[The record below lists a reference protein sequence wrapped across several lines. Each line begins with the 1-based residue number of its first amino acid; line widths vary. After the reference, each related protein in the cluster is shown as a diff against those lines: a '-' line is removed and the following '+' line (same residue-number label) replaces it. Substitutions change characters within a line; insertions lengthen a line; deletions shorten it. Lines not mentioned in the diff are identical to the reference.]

1 MTETENTPSALITT
15 MSVFA
20 LAAAVCAVVWSFYGW
35 PWAQELKA
43 EEPVVPGDIIED
55 FGGVKV
61 VMVASSNGE
70 PYAVEPLVFALAND
84 KLVFEDG
91 RTYDCEPLNDKIRV
105 WPEEADSALADEAA
119 GETVAN
125 LFVGDNTSFMALS
138 YVLVK
143 MRDAGI
149 TNVNIILSDAAGG
162 KSMWPVDLAPG
173 ENLRA
178 APTCYVSTGGYTCF
192 SADGTLLPLTVKRG
206 LAYKS
211 SEIRGVLDRLYAA
224 AEVPYVTL
232 YSEKYTPFFDIVP
245 FYDAAREAGFD
256 TIYLAYDPFDAYA
269 VGKTAEF
276 GGELLYPEIVL
287 LQPGPVF
294 LKTGGQND

>member
-1 MTETENTPSALITT
+1 MAETENTPSALITT
-15 MSVFA
+15 IAVFV
-20 LAAAVCAVVWSFYGW
+20 LAAAVCAVVWTFYGW

-43 EEPVVPGDIIED
+43 EEPVAPGDVIED

-84 KLVFEDG
+84 KFVFEDG

-105 WPEEADSALADEAA
+105 WPEEADSALADDAA

-125 LFVGDNTSFMALS
+125 LFVGDSTSFMALS

-143 MRDAGI
+143 IRDAGL
-149 TNVNIILSDAAGG
+149 TSVNIILSDVAGG
-162 KSMWPVDLAPG
+162 KSMWPVDLSPG
-173 ENLRA
+173 ENLRT
-178 APTCYVSTGGYTCF
+178 APACYVSPRGY
-192 SADGTLLPLTVKRG
+192 SYLLADGTLSPITVKKG
-206 LAYKS
+206 LNYKS
-211 SEIRGVLDRLYAA
+211 SEIRGVFDRLYAGA
-224 AEVPYVTL
+224 DVPYVAL
-232 YSEKYTPFFDIVP
+232 YSEKYTPFIDIVP

-256 TIYLAYDPFDAYA
+256 TVYLAYDPFDAYA

-276 GGELLYPEIVL
+276 GGELYYPEIVL

-294 LKTGGQND
+294 LKPGG